1 MRTAETTTHVS
12 TVVSVCVSAR
22 SACFERGAWAPRRP
36 TGARRLWF
44 VRALCRL
51 RLMSDVC
58 AYLYSDDCVC
68 GGGVSWCVSPC
79 VLYII

>member
-1 MRTAETTTHVS
+1 MCRLLCPS
-12 TVVSVCVSAR
+12 LRVSAR

-79 VLYII
+79 VLYINIKRE

>member
-1 MRTAETTTHVS
+1 MCRLLCPS
-12 TVVSVCVSAR
+12 LRVSAR

-68 GGGVSWCVSPC
+68 GECGVVSPC
-79 VLYII
+79 VIYNIKRE